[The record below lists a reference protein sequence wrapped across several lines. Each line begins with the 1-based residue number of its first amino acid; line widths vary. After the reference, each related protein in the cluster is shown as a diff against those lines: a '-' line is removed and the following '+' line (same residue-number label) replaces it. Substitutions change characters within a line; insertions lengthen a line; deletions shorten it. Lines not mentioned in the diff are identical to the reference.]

1 MPWSLRLGAPAELW
15 QNVSPEPAPLA
26 DRSPAA
32 APQDNRDGIG
42 AKIRIGN
49 QYAEMTTT
57 VGYASSSAAGVHF
70 GLDSATQIPKIEI
83 WWPSGTTQTLHDIHA
98 DQVLTVTEPN

>member
-1 MPWSLRLGAPAELW
+1 
-15 QNVSPEPAPLA
+15 VSPDPRHWLIVRLRGT
-26 DRSPAA
+26 RS
-32 APQDNRDGIG
+32 NRDGIG

-49 QYAEMTTT
+49 QYAEMTTA

-70 GLDSATQIPKIEI
+70 GLDTLTQIPKIEI
-83 WWPSGTTQTLHDIHA
+83 WWPSGTGQTLRDIRT